1 MSCSIVVCCR
11 ITTCCTRPALISAAV
26 SGAWLMAD
34 LIRNRGDKSQLS
46 PVEATMLVNRED
58 AIIIDVR
65 EQGEYA
71 QGHIPNARHIPAGEL
86 DRRSKEMEKWKD
98 HPVILC
104 CATGARSS
112 SAGNALKKAGFAKV
126 YNLRGGMMEWQKAGQ
141 PVSWNDV
148 AFDANATAVK
158 FRREMEKTF
167 QK

>member
-1 MSCSIVVCCR
+1 MESPRLIAGL
-11 ITTCCTRPALISAAV
+11 TRLVRDVGLAEDLAQDALLAALEQWPAEGIPRNP
-26 SGAWLMAD
+26 GAWLMAD

-71 QGHIPNARHIPAGEL
+71 QGHIPNARHIPAGEI
-86 DRRSKEMEKWKD
+86 DRRAKEMEKWKD

-112 SAGNALKKAGFAKV
+112 SAGSALKKAGFAKV

-141 PVSWNDV
+141 PVSR
-148 AFDANATAVK
+148 K
-158 FRREMEKTF
+158 RK
-167 QK
+167 